1 MISAENL
8 TKLKSFSG
16 VSFSFDKGIMCV
28 VSPTDK
34 DKSALLSVLSG
45 EKLPTDGSLTKDLNC
60 VGYVAKGAPIP
71 NNLKVSEYVR
81 FVMSA
86 RKTPSLPD
94 ELKEKLGETFG
105 RSVSALS
112 VIQRYKVAI
121 IAELISEPDVLLLE
135 RPSFSI
141 TLEEAD
147 ELFAFI
153 EEIAEETPVIFTSE
167 RVSEAR
173 KYSDT
178 SLVLLNGK
186 QLFFG
191 TAEELI
197 AETDKEGALTVKV
210 KGDEETVKAVFE
222 KYGAEISQSAR
233 KGTYKCVMTV
243 PESEKSEIKKAVT
256 LNGLAL
262 LEMKADGDDLKLL
275 LQSLTEKEEALRTA
289 YEEEKSEKE
298 IKTLNQL
305 KGGALSFSHE
315 SEDPYDQDEGE
326 DEESKEEE
334 APKKPASTLSEEEKE
349 RKRRT
354 LFGHTD
360 DEDDEDDGESTL
372 FSSKN

>member
-16 VSFSFDKGIMCV
+16 VSFSFEKGIMCV
-28 VSPTDK
+28 VSPTDS
-34 DKSALLSVLSG
+34 DKIALLSVLSG
-45 EKLPTDGSLTKDLNC
+45 EKLATDGSLTKDLNC

-71 NNLKVSEYVR
+71 KNLKVSEYVR

-94 ELKEKLGETFG
+94 ELKEKLGESFG

-112 VIQRYKVAI
+112 AIQRYKAAI
-121 IAELISEPDVLLLE
+121 IAELISEPDALLLE
-135 RPSFSI
+135 RPSFSL
-141 TLEEAD
+141 TFEEAD

-178 SLVLLNGK
+178 ALVLLNGK

-222 KYGAEISQSAR
+222 KYGSEISQSTR

-243 PESEKSEIKKAVT
+243 PESEKAEIKKAVA
-256 LNGLAL
+256 LSGLAL
-262 LEMKADGDDLKLL
+262 LEMKAEGDDLKLL
-275 LQSLTEKEEALRTA
+275 IQSLTEKEEALRIA

-305 KGGALSFSHE
+305 KGGALSFNHE
-315 SEDPYDQDEGE
+315 SDDPYDQDEDEDGE
-326 DEESKEEE
+326 TEEE
-334 APKKPASTLSEEEKE
+334 AQKKPVSTLSEEEKE
-349 RKRRT
+349 RKRRA
-354 LFGHTD
+354 LFGHTADDD
-360 DEDDEDDGESTL
+360 DENDGESTL
-372 FSSKN
+372 FSGKE